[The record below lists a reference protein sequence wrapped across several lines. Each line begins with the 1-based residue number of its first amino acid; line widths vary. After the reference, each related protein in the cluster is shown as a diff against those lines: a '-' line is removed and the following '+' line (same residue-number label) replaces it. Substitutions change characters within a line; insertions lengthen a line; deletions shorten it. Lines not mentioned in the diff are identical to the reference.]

1 MKRGIILVAVMLVLS
16 LTFVGCGAKSEPQP
30 SSPDAN
36 QGTAPNANQGS
47 AEPKNLSGSITIAG
61 STSVQPLAEELA
73 MMFMEE
79 YRGVRINVSGGGS
92 GAGVESAGNG
102 VANIGMASREIKQ
115 SELDQYKEL
124 KPIVICKDGI
134 SVVVNPKNK
143 VNELTLEQ
151 IQGIFS
157 GEITNWSQVGG
168 EDGSIIIVN
177 REEGSGTRGAFE
189 ELVLGDK
196 DFVTKAIIQNSTGAI
211 RTAVA
216 SDVNAIG
223 YVSMG
228 AMSNDVKAVVV
239 DGADATAENVLN
251 GSYKLAR
258 PFNFLTSGEAD
269 EVTQAFI
276 DWVLSDGQEF
286 VKQEGF
292 ISVQ

>member
-36 QGTAPNANQGS
+36 QGTAPNENQGS

-79 YRGVRINVSGGGS
+79 NRGVRINVSGGGS

>member
-79 YRGVRINVSGGGS
+79 NRGVRINVSGGGS